1 MDNISKHKQ
10 QRGNQKK
17 AIVDFLFHKSNSFS
31 YRDYVLPIKKVI
43 EDYKKKIIKY
53 GKCIYQ
59 KKVLEITQLAMQ
71 CQSICILKHTV
82 FKCQEWQKKREGLE
96 KG

>member
-43 EDYKKKIIKY
+43 EDYKKKKKNMANVYIRKKY
-53 GKCIYQ
+53 WK
-59 KKVLEITQLAMQ
+59 
-71 CQSICILKHTV
+71 
-82 FKCQEWQKKREGLE
+82 
-96 KG
+96 

>member
-1 MDNISKHKQ
+1 MYYQLKRLLKI
-10 QRGNQKK
+10 
-17 AIVDFLFHKSNSFS
+17 
-31 YRDYVLPIKKVI
+31 IKKN
-43 EDYKKKIIKY
+43 KIKY